1 LRDGLEGDSEAISG
15 PERSR
20 SPAAEILSELP
31 SDRSEPK
38 DPEGAGCNHA
48 ASGSS
53 TEKSRGERLDAA
65 WQRMPHRGPSTL
77 PRSACREVPLRMTEV
92 RSPHPHD
99 MLSRTRSVRGP
110 APLPHCGSPEDQ
122 WGRFLAC
129 GSEQHVV
136 WFCSANHI
144 AKIVPFNPVILARS
158 PSGVEGSRRLT
169 LIFLTVTNGANSCN
183 FYASHNVIA
192 IKANT

>member
-92 RSPHPHD
+92 RNPHPRD
-99 MLSRTRSVRGP
+99 MLSRTRSVRDRLRCRI
-110 APLPHCGSPEDQ
+110 AVSPEDQ

-144 AKIVPFNPVILARS
+144 AKIVPFKPVILEKSA
-158 PSGVEGSRRLT
+158 SGVEGSLRLT
-169 LIFLTVTNGANSCN
+169 LS
-183 FYASHNVIA
+183 
-192 IKANT
+192 